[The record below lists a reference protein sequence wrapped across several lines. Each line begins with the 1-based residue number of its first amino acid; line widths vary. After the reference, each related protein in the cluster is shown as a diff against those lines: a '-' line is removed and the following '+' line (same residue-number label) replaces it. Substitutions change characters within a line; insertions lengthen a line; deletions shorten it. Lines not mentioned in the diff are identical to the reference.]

1 MLSLKKSIKEE
12 KKVKQ
17 LLNIWQYLNI
27 QILRFL
33 ETKRKI
39 KQRQKKDLLLSGRTK
54 LNKIEKTISKAMSPK
69 KKLKNSCFRTVGE
82 KKNLTRAVANL
93 FFSQF
98 SGDILFSCW
107 FSFAFFVFLFF

>member
-1 MLSLKKSIKEE
+1 MTVLEYTNLTFFRNKE
-12 KKVKQ
+12 KNK
-17 LLNIWQYLNI
+17 
-27 QILRFL
+27 
-33 ETKRKI
+33 TKT
-39 KQRQKKDLLLSGRTK
+39 KKDLLLSGRTK

-98 SGDILFSCW
+98 SGDILFSFW
-107 FSFAFFVFLFF
+107 FSFAFFVFLFFWLVFLFFLN